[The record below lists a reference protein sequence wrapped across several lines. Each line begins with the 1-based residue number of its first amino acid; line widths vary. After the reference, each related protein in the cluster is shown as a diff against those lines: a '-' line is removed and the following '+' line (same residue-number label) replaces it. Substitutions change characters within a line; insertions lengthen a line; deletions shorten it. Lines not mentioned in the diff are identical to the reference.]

1 MIYLPETSQYSFV
14 VVRACDRSDV
24 FLQDAT
30 REIGSIV
37 MLSLLPRVDVSRTFA
52 FLRQNA
58 LVYYVPR
65 YINTSS
71 IALAKSTTTSSGVKT
86 PSTTKRS
93 NKDASKEP
101 KRATRPKKEKD
112 HPWVRRDEK
121 TGEICTYLCS
131 DLY

>member
-1 MIYLPETSQYSFV
+1 MISLPEASQYSFV
-14 VVRACDRSDV
+14 VVRARDRSDV

-37 MLSLLPRVDVSRTFA
+37 MLSLLPRVDVSRSFA
-52 FLRQNA
+52 FLRQNGF
-58 LVYYVPR
+58 VYYVHR

-71 IALAKSTTTSSGVKT
+71 IALAKSTTTLTDVKT
-86 PSTTKRS
+86 PSTTKHS

-112 HPWVRRDEK
+112 HPWVRRNEK
-121 TGEICTYLCS
+121 TGEICKYLCS
-131 DLY
+131 DQY